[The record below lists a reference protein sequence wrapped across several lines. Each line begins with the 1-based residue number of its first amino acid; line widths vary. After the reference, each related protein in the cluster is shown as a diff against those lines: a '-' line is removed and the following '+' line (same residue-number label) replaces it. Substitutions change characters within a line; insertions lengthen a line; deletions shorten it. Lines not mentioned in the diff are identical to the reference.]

1 MTLTCSIVSLGEILA
16 SDGIFDALK
25 KQFALTHV
33 RKALRTTQKAQDAA
47 VAVALLQSGGKMSVA
62 DNAAVIMLV
71 FKFPDPVA
79 KRAPVT
85 RIVLEQLEQAAA

>member
-1 MTLTCSIVSLGEILA
+1 
-16 SDGIFDALK
+16 
-25 KQFALTHV
+25 
-33 RKALRTTQKAQDAA
+33 
-47 VAVALLQSGGKMSVA
+47 MSVA

-85 RIVLEQLEQAAA
+85 RIALEQLEQAAA